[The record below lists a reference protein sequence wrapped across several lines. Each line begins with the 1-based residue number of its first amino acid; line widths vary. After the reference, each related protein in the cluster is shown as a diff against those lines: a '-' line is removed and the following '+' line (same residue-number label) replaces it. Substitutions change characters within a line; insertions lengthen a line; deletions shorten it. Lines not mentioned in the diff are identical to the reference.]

1 MSSRE
6 DKGKGAWTRKK
17 TGTRGIARDIVA
29 EGTDSTA
36 AETLPEAPR
45 KARGKAPGKVRGR
58 RRLQHRHRSRVGL
71 WLALALIVLALALG
85 VVGMALTGRTISL
98 PVWAVA
104 EIETRLNRAITDRKS
119 VV

>member
-1 MSSRE
+1 M
-6 DKGKGAWTRKK
+6 
-17 TGTRGIARDIVA
+17 A

-45 KARGKAPGKVRGR
+45 KARGKAPGRVRGR

-85 VVGMALTGRTISL
+85 VVGMALTAMLEDARDQVRRDRRPDDLGGTHRG
-98 PVWAVA
+98 VV
-104 EIETRLNRAITDRKS
+104 EQHRL
-119 VV
+119 VLEQ